1 MRLQSSL
8 SGSVAEEPGRF
19 QMRRKHGVGGGL
31 VAERN
36 SGPAVHHLGRMR
48 LRKEARGTLNPSPA
62 FW

>member
-1 MRLQSSL
+1 MRLRAPL
-8 SGSVAEEPGRF
+8 SGSTAEEPGRF

-36 SGPAVHHLGRMR
+36 SGPAEHLGRMH
-48 LRKEARGTLNPSPA
+48 LRKEAWGTLNPSPA